1 MRITAK
7 AEYACFAMLEL
18 ALNATGSQPV
28 RVKSI
33 ADAHG
38 IDSRFL
44 VQILIA
50 LKGAGLVSSVRGAS
64 GGYQL
69 ARPATEISLAD
80 IIHSIDRPQ
89 QPRPMPESQS
99 GVVQA
104 VRSVWKEIDVIEH
117 AILERTT
124 LADLVQRLGQGAALS
139 YQI

>member
-18 ALNATGSQPV
+18 ALNSNSSQPV

-50 LKGAGLVSSVRGAS
+50 LKGAGLVSSLRGAS

-69 ARPATEISLAD
+69 ARPPAEITLAD
-80 IIHSIDRPQ
+80 IIHSIDRPPS
-89 QPRPMPESQS
+89 PRPMAESSS

-104 VRSVWKEIDVIEH
+104 VRGVWKDIDESENR
-117 AILERTT
+117 ILEKTT
-124 LADLVQRLGQGAALS
+124 LADLVQRLGASAAMS